1 MSELAN
7 RFREHMELRGFAE
20 KTKKAYDGAMAD
32 LARAYPGVPPDRLT
46 DAQLRAH
53 VARLS
58 AERHL
63 AWSTVNVYVS
73 AYSCFYREVLKR
85 SGEFPLPPR
94 GRARKRPVVLDRES
108 VRLIL
113 SAHANLKH
121 RALLAM
127 VYGSGLRVSEVC
139 RLRPGDIESAPDRMM
154 VRVEQG
160 KGRKDRYTLLS
171 LAALAAL
178 REYWLAFRPSGGWLF
193 PGGRGD
199 APLSVVAAQRAYG
212 NACLKS
218 GIPHDRARG
227 IHTLRHCFA
236 SHLME
241 DGVAL
246 PVIQRL
252 LGHSSLSTTSVY
264 CHVSRALLQN
274 VRSPADTLGG
284 WLPSGGPGGK
294 G

>member
-1 MSELAN
+1 MSELAS
-7 RFREHMELRGFAE
+7 RFHEHMELRGFAE
-20 KTKKAYDGAMAD
+20 KTKQAYDGAMAD
-32 LARAYPGVPPDRLT
+32 LARAYPGIPPDRLT
-46 DAQLRAH
+46 DAQIRAH

-73 AYSCFYREVLKR
+73 AYSCFYCEVLKR
-85 SGEFPLPPR
+85 GGEFPLPPR
-94 GRARKRPVVLDRES
+94 GRSRTRPVVMDRES
-108 VRLIL
+108 VRRIL
-113 SAHANLKH
+113 SAHTNLKH

-127 VYGSGLRVSEVC
+127 VYGSGLRVGEVC
-139 RLRPGDIESAPDRMM
+139 RLRPSDIESAPDRMM
-154 VRVEQG
+154 VRVVQG

-171 LAALAAL
+171 RDALTVL
-178 REYWLAFRPSGGWLF
+178 REYWLAFRPRKWLF
-193 PGGRGD
+193 PGARGD
-199 APLSVVAAQRAYG
+199 APLTVAAVQRVYG
-212 NACLKS
+212 QACAKAGVS
-218 GIPHDRARG
+218 HERARG

-252 LGHSSLSTTSVY
+252 LGHSALSTTSVY

-284 WLPSGGPGGK
+284 WLPSGGSGER
-294 G
+294 